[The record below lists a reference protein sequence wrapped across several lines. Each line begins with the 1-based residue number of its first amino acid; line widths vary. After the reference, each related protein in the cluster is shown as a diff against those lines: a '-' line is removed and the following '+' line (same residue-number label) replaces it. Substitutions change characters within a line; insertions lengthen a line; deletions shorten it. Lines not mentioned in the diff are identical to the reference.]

1 MVLKKGNEVNDLEC
15 LRICGSAEEVYC
27 MTDFKHQSATRN
39 HGVEVFR
46 CLLMFM
52 IVLYHCTKFGIFSEC
67 NEWWIFCFTA
77 LLLWHVDGFV
87 AISGWFGI
95 RPTLA
100 KFMRLYGVVL
110 FYSVVSFMYV
120 TLKSGELTFRNFKL
134 IGGWFVGAYLALM
147 MIAPILNAAVDG
159 LVGNSKKTFISAWLL
174 AFAMM
179 TLQWLPG
186 HLFTGVAPWGVSGGT
201 IFTLGFVY
209 FTARGLKCV
218 LERPV
223 SLKIIYCGF
232 TCFIIVSILIQVF
245 RSLTGHEISTISTSK
260 LFGYDSPH
268 IICMAILA
276 LLLFAYH
283 VKLPTM
289 FERFFAFCGPSMFAV
304 YLLHG
309 PCAFGHSLYI
319 ETQKFI
325 VSHTAL
331 HPVAIIVI
339 SAVLVWTFCLIVDLM
354 RRMGGWAMVS
364 IYSRIRK

>member
-1 MVLKKGNEVNDLEC
+1 MSDCNNPKRQREYGIE
-15 LRICGSAEEVYC
+15 
-27 MTDFKHQSATRN
+27 M
-39 HGVEVFR
+39 FR
-46 CLLMFM
+46 CMLMFM
-52 IVLYHCTKFGIFSEC
+52 IVLYHCMKFGIFGSV
-67 NEWWIFCFTA
+67 NEWWVFCFTA

-95 RPTLA
+95 RPTLK
-100 KFMRLYGVVL
+100 KFARLYGVVL
-110 FYSVVSFMYV
+110 FYSIVSFAYV
-120 TLKSGELTFRNFKL
+120 SWTSGVFSLKNFQLT
-134 IGGWFVGAYLALM
+134 GGWFVGAYLALM

-174 AFAMM
+174 AFAMI
-179 TLQWLPG
+179 TLSWLPG

-268 IICMAILA
+268 IISMAILA

-325 VSHTAL
+325 VSHSSL
-331 HPVAIIVI
+331 HPAAIIVI
-339 SAVLVWTFCLIVDLM
+339 SATLVWTFCLLVDLV
-354 RRMGGWAMVS
+354 RRGGFGVFN
-364 IYSRIRK
+364 IVYHRFCK